1 MMKINEQIAV
11 LRKKKGVT
19 QENLAQALG
28 VTNQSVSKWESGQCC
43 PDIQLRPAIA
53 KYFEVSI
60 DELMGETTPSTTHAT
75 ENSVEN
81 QSEINDSL
89 LDETIEFLGEQR
101 LITTAVLQRKMG
113 IGYMKAKDLIEEMQ
127 GRGEIVEVRPGF
139 YRRTQSQQEFLW
151 TMVKAA
157 VSKSREDILNTA
169 LAMHAAWFY
178 KSQKA
183 ENSIERALE
192 AVISGQWGY
201 SAISEPDATMVMRG
215 QSVFYSKNK
224 SLDLNP
230 ERIGRICVLMK
241 LLSKR
246 DNLTV
251 FAALYELTV
260 SDEQSYA
267 DVETIAEKSSLSV
280 QAVSECLEE
289 PLFSYV
295 LQKDGKYRIK
305 GEEMAIVP
313 ILSILCY

>member
-1 MMKINEQIAV
+1 MKINEQIAA

-19 QENLAQALG
+19 QENLAQVLG

-43 PDIQLRPAIA
+43 PDIQLLPAIA

-60 DELMGETTPSTTHAT
+60 DELMGEETPAT
-75 ENSVEN
+75 RHEEENLIKN
-81 QSEINDSL
+81 QSEINDPL
-89 LDETIEFLGEQR
+89 LDGTVELLGEQR

-113 IGYMKAKDLIEEMQ
+113 IGYTKAKELIEEMQ
-127 GRGEIVEVRPGF
+127 ARGEIVEVRPGF

-157 VSKSREDILNTA
+157 VSKGRDDILNTA

-183 ENSIERALE
+183 ESSIDRAVE
-192 AVISGQWGY
+192 AVIGGRWGY

-215 QSVFYSKNK
+215 QSVFYSKNTG
-224 SLDLNP
+224 LDLNP
-230 ERIGRICVLMK
+230 ERIGRIGILMK
-241 LLSKR
+241 VLSKR
-246 DNLTV
+246 ENLTV

-260 SDEQSYA
+260 HDEQLYI
-267 DVETIAEKSSLSV
+267 DMETIAAKSTLSV
-280 QAVSECLEE
+280 QAVSDCLEE
-289 PLFSYV
+289 SLFPYV
-295 LQKDGKYRIK
+295 MQKDQKYRIK
-305 GEEMAIVP
+305 GEEMSIIP